1 MPRQALGLIAEAEEV
16 LLIGGNRDGAD
27 GELFL
32 AEFKEGLRSEG
43 GVIALVESQGDGTV
57 RIFAE
62 LVTGGRNAIDGNV
75 RAGDVG
81 DDPARFAGEALDVNE
96 LSLASLALGGDE
108 EGALATELVEGEV
121 RPDLGAGGQ
130 HSNDVVLAAPALQKH
145 IVEGGAEGERALDDG
160 VALGIHGGGA
170 DVLVFDQAVEVVVGL
185 FRVSEP
191 GIHGGGSGGCVS
203 CSCHCLDLN
212 PAFKSDVEPVV
223 E

>member
-16 LLIGGNRDGAD
+16 LLIGGNGDGAD

-32 AEFKEGLRSEG
+32 AEFKEGLGSEDD
-43 GVIALVESQGDGTV
+43 VIAFVEWQGDGAV

-62 LVTGGRNAIDGNV
+62 LVTSGRNAIDGNV

-121 RPDLGAGGQ
+121 RPDLGAGG
-130 HSNDVVLAAPALQKH
+130 
-145 IVEGGAEGERALDDG
+145 
-160 VALGIHGGGA
+160 
-170 DVLVFDQAVEVVVGL
+170 
-185 FRVSEP
+185 
-191 GIHGGGSGGCVS
+191 
-203 CSCHCLDLN
+203 
-212 PAFKSDVEPVV
+212 
-223 E
+223 